1 MFDVQQGQSR
11 DSVIDSEDT
20 LRLCTKLCVPDE
32 DELRNEIMEE
42 THFYAYNI
50 RPGSINMYHDLKDTY
65 WWNRMK
71 KDIVDFM
78 SRVGA
83 DNFRESSQH
92 SANIEDSF
100 QQVEELC
107 RP

>member
-20 LRLCTKLCVPDE
+20 LRLGTKLCVPDE
-32 DELRNEIMEE
+32 DDLRNEIMEE

-50 RPGSINMYHDLKDTY
+50 HPGSIKMYHDLKDTY

-71 KDIVDFM
+71 KDIVDFV
-78 SRVGA
+78 SIVGA
-83 DNFRESSQH
+83 DNFIESSQH
-92 SANIEDSF
+92 SAKIEDSL
-100 QQVEELC
+100 QQAE
-107 RP
+107 